1 MNTEHKHL
9 ADIDIPSILTQ
20 VITVLLTIVIS
31 MTGFWLMI
39 GREFVTRSETST
51 MINNQLLL
59 VQERV
64 SIYKEDSKELRRVID
79 RNSEALT
86 DLKVQ
91 IGQLKNT
98 LDFLREDNEN

>member
-64 SIYKEDSKELRRVID
+64 SIYKEDSTELRRVID

>member
-51 MINNQLLL
+51 MISNQLSL

-64 SIYKEDSKELRRVID
+64 SVYKEDYKELRRVID

-86 DLKVQ
+86 DLKIQ
-91 IGQLKNT
+91 IGQLTNT